1 MKGAKITNSFSQKR
15 IKLLTDG
22 ATEVSAKTLNILL
35 WHNNPRN
42 ISNVSEERPLS
53 LLKKS
58 HERVLEDMRENKKI
72 GELVRRI
79 LSQGWQDNGDIMVG
93 FVKESGKYFMIEG
106 NRRLT
111 ALIII
116 LEDYLSGSETMQQY
130 THPANLENFYKDFLE
145 NGINC
150 TVANSSLT
158 NNPPEEDPG
167 DAETWNEE
175 TWVAIRQWLSNIH
188 ITGKDTWGTGKI
200 AVNIFNDYM
209 LELSKEDPNVNS
221 LRIKDFYLDDDVIQV
236 IMNKYGLSISEI
248 KDKIYTVTLKYQ
260 IEQRLIEL
268 GGTLPKDSTS
278 IFTRDGIQGLMGIK
292 NRYDFNKQHEGRLGS
307 GEWLDKF
314 ISLHFDYPGNER
326 VIDGVA
332 KSESSMRDYN
342 SVIKQENDPDEK
354 HIKMIEED
362 KKPASEALAALKFI
376 KGEFKVIT
384 ILETIEQKLEDPS
397 IRELKKSHLDDDR
410 LVELLESCS
419 DKFDVLK
426 DLIEKVR

>member
-22 ATEVSAKTLNILL
+22 ATEVSAETLNILL

-150 TVANSSLT
+150 TVANSSYT

-167 DAETWNEE
+167 DAE
-175 TWVAIRQWLSNIH
+175 
-188 ITGKDTWGTGKI
+188 KI

-410 LVELLESCS
+410 LVELLESCT

>member
-22 ATEVSAKTLNILL
+22 ATEVSAETLNILL

-236 IMNKYGLSISEI
+236 IMNKYGLSIAEI

-268 GGTLPKDSTS
+268 GGSLPKDSTS

-292 NRYDFNKQHEGRLGS
+292 NRYDFNKQSEGRLGS

-342 SVIKQENDPDEK
+342 SVIKQENNPDEK
-354 HIKMIEED
+354 HIMMIEED

-397 IRELKKSHLDDDR
+397 IREQKKSHLDDDR

-426 DLIEKVR
+426 DLIEKVK